1 MIRLPGAADSP
12 TPMRAFKDATAI
24 VAELMSAVA
33 VSPGIA
39 GISRPDIEV
48 TASSFS
54 AQAEFI
60 TTS

>member
-1 MIRLPGAADSP
+1 
-12 TPMRAFKDATAI
+12 MRVFKDATAI

>member
-12 TPMRAFKDATAI
+12 TPMRVFKDATAI

-39 GISRPDIEV
+39 GISRADIEV
-48 TASSFS
+48 TASAFS
-54 AQAEFI
+54 AQAEF
-60 TTS
+60 SVAS